1 MFEAQDIRQWRGHA
15 VHGADAGKIGELEAI
30 YVDTITDQPFFATV
44 KTGMLGR
51 QRLVFVPLAGATV
64 SPGHLNV
71 AFDRKLVKDAPSIDT
86 DGELPVADEPAIFAH
101 YDLRYK
107 SGSAGERRLARR

>member
-1 MFEAQDIRQWRGHA
+1 MFEAQDVRQWRGHP
-15 VHGADAGKIGELEAI
+15 VHGADGSKIGELEAI

-51 QRLVFVPLAGATV
+51 QRLAFVPLTGATV

-71 AFDRKLVKDAPSIDT
+71 AFDKKVVKDAPSIDT
-86 DGELPVADEPAIFAH
+86 DGELLVEGEPAVFEH
-101 YDLRYK
+101 YGLAYK
-107 SGSAGERRLARR
+107 AGSAGERRLARR